1 MLLSV
6 IIPAFNEEK
15 LIAQTIANVKRS
27 LSDVR
32 LSDFRWEI
40 IVCDNNS
47 TDRTAEIA
55 TACGAC
61 VVFEPVNQISRARNT
76 GAELAQGEWLLFV
89 DADTYP
95 GGDLMADVV
104 EVIAANRYVGC
115 GTTVEVVDGTLL
127 NKLRMERLNPLFR
140 LFNWSGG
147 AFILCKRE
155 AFQAI
160 GGFSTSLY
168 AYEEIDFVIRLKRW
182 GRRRG
187 LKFIVLHRHPV
198 ITSGR
203 KGDYGFL
210 SLGILFMSNVAA
222 IVLFVLHY
230 ILPKRIVSTLGAK
243 LLGYWYASRRSPND
257 Q

>member
-15 LIAQTIANVKRS
+15 LIEEVIGKIQLS
-27 LSDVR
+27 LSEAR
-32 LSDFRWEI
+32 WASLSWEI
-40 IVCDNNS
+40 IVCNNNS
-47 TDRTAEIA
+47 TDQTAQIA
-55 TACGAC
+55 LQMGARLA
-61 VVFEPVNQISRARNT
+61 FEPINQISRARNT
-76 GAELAQGEWLLFV
+76 GAAIAQGEWLLCV

-95 GGDLMADVV
+95 RSELMEDVV
-104 EVIAANRYVGC
+104 DVIASKQYVGC
-115 GTTVEVVDGTLL
+115 GTTVEVVDGTLF

-147 AFILCKRE
+147 AFLLCQRE
-155 AFQAI
+155 AFQSL

-187 LKFIVLHRHPV
+187 LKFVVLHRHPV

-203 KGDYGFL
+203 KGEYGVFSLGVLFL
-210 SLGILFMSNVAA
+210 SNIAA
-222 IVLFVLHY
+222 ILLFALHY
-230 ILPKRIVSTLGAK
+230 ILPKRIASKLGSR
-243 LLGYWYASRRSPND
+243 LLGYWYASRR
-257 Q
+257 